1 MPTPDPLLAELRTL
15 RVMLG
20 IRHEDIARRAHV
32 NESSV
37 SYWECGHRSP
47 HLDKLRPYAAAVGF
61 DLALVPLEPDSTASG
76 ALSTWIR
83 TVTAQRDRAAAE
95 RDALVRAIAGLM
107 SLTPAA
113 VATAYGVAYTA
124 EETITDDH

>member
-15 RVMLG
+15 RLMLG
-20 IRHEDIARRAHV
+20 IRHEDIARQAHV

-47 HLDKLRPYAAAVGF
+47 HLDKLRAYAAAVGF
-61 DLALVPLEPDSTASG
+61 DLALVALDADSDAG
-76 ALSTWIR
+76 EALSSWIR
-83 TVTAQRDRAAAE
+83 GEVAERDRARAD
-95 RDALVRAIAGLM
+95 RDRLVRAIAGLM

-124 EETITDDH
+124 EEITTDGR